1 VTLCEARC
9 LRRGQVL
16 AGPAAGGQAAGA
28 KGALAHTLVPPPYAA
43 PMPHPPPAHTLT
55 PASDMA
61 LEGKARPAPA
71 HGAVVVAL
79 RAG

>member
-1 VTLCEARC
+1 VTFEACR
-9 LRRGQVL
+9 LRGGQAL
-16 AGPAAGGQAAGA
+16 AGAAAGGQAPGA
-28 KGALAHTLVPPPYAA
+28 KGVLAHTLVPPPYAA

-71 HGAVVVAL
+71 RGPAVITL
-79 RAG
+79 RAGG